1 MLRHVKRMPRT
12 AGVIVW
18 TAGAVATYAVVP
30 FELSQLGDRARPQG
44 PAASA
49 ARGAG
54 LLTVTA
60 GAALM
65 TWAMAAHYHAA
76 PRGWAL
82 DSQLTPEYLLR
93 RGPYRFSRNPI
104 YAGEAIVWLGWA
116 LYYRHP
122 AVWAGLAIQCAASTK
137 ITRWEERRLL
147 TRFGDDY
154 RAYLEEVPRWAP
166 RSPNAQ
172 RTEGHLPHVLPDNA
186 SPPPS
191 GHGIIVTAGN
201 AKPVRRSQTGT
212 QLLGCVAH
220 QVSLGTE
227 SRH

>member
-1 MLRHVKRMPRT
+1 MPRT
-12 AGVIVW
+12 AGVLIW

-30 FELSQLGDRARPQG
+30 FELSQLGGRARPQG

-65 TWAMAAHYHAA
+65 TWAMAAHYQAA

-82 DSQLTPEYLLR
+82 DSQLTPGYLLR

-122 AVWAGLAIQCAASTK
+122 AVWAGLAIECAAVTK
-137 ITRWEERRLL
+137 ITRWEEQRLL

-166 RSPNAQ
+166 APQARSGPTATYLKSCPTTLARHPAASASSSRPATPSQSGDLRPKPNF
-172 RTEGHLPHVLPDNA
+172 
-186 SPPPS
+186 
-191 GHGIIVTAGN
+191 
-201 AKPVRRSQTGT
+201 
-212 QLLGCVAH
+212 
-220 QVSLGTE
+220 
-227 SRH
+227 